1 MNIPRSFLVACML
14 CPVYLKATVV
24 YATNETGF
32 GQMDLNTGVFTQISP
47 ESAMNDIGFAPN
59 GVLYAI
65 ANGLLT
71 TVNLSTGGLTTIGA
85 LPAGSESLAFLNSSE
100 ILVLTTPGALYNV
113 NPVTASYSLIGD
125 LPSGASMGGGTS
137 NIRFDPQNGML
148 YETSYSADSELF
160 VVNPSN
166 ASASLIGSTSLTDI
180 TLGTFAGSLFY
191 STAESGAN
199 YEVITLDPAT
209 AATSIVASTNGIY
222 SFASIP
228 EPDSV
233 LLLAAGL
240 TALCAC
246 RCGTN
251 KSQK

>member
-1 MNIPRSFLVACML
+1 MNIPRSFLVTFMF
-14 CPVYLKATVV
+14 YSIHLKAAVV
-24 YATNETGF
+24 YATNESAF
-32 GQMDLNTGVFTQISP
+32 GQMDPSTGVFTQISP
-47 ESAMNDIGFAPN
+47 ETAMNDIAFAPN

-85 LPAGSESLAFLNSSE
+85 LPPVPESLAFLNSSE
-100 ILVLTTPGALYNV
+100 LLVLTTPGALYDV
-113 NPVTASYSLIGD
+113 DPLTASYSLIGD
-125 LPSGASMGGGTS
+125 VPSGASMGGGTG

-166 ASASLIGSTSLTDI
+166 ASATLIGSTTLTDI
-180 TLGTFAGSLFY
+180 SLGTFSGGLFY
-191 STAESGAN
+191 GTAESGAN

-209 AATSIVASTNGIY
+209 AATSLVASTNGIY
-222 SFASIP
+222 SFAAIP

-240 TALCAC
+240 TALLAC
-246 RCGTN
+246 RYGTN
-251 KSQK
+251 KSPK